1 MKKNPSLIGLLVVC
15 GLTVIILFIYNNF
28 LNKQD
33 GYVIDNPS
41 KQTLAIKI
49 NDNDYTVAP
58 EQQARIEIP
67 KGKAKIVYS
76 FNNKSVD
83 TVVDITRS
91 SGMINPTRQQ
101 YITFTRPY
109 GVRKNKDSI
118 FLTHNN
124 DIDNKVYH
132 GIIEKS
138 SQLYIENFYYN
149 IDQDYPR
156 MFIKSSGSEKATDL
170 SKIFNKEDFKQF
182 YFENY
187 E

>member
-1 MKKNPSLIGLLVVC
+1 MKKNSSLIGLLIVC
-15 GLTVIILFIYNNF
+15 GLIALIVIIYNSF
-28 LNKQD
+28 LNKKD

-41 KQTLAIKI
+41 NKTLTIKI
-49 NDNDYTVAP
+49 NDKDFTIAP
-58 EQQARIEIP
+58 QQNARVELK
-67 KGKAKIVYS
+67 KGKTHIVYN
-76 FNNKSVD
+76 FNNKNVD
-83 TVVDITRS
+83 TIVNITRAN
-91 SGMINPTRQQ
+91 GFINPARQE
-101 YITFTRPY
+101 YYTFTRPY

-118 FLTHNN
+118 FLSNN
-124 DIDNKVYH
+124 IAIENKIYH

-149 IDQDYPR
+149 IDQDYPK
-156 MFIKSSGSEKATDL
+156 MFIKSAGSEKATDL

>member
-15 GLTVIILFIYNNF
+15 GLAVLILIIYNTF
-28 LNKQD
+28 LSKKD

-41 KQTLAIKI
+41 NKTLSIKI
-49 NDNDYTVAP
+49 NGTDFTVAP
-58 EQQARIEIP
+58 QQNARIELP
-67 KGKAKIVYS
+67 KGKTKIAYS
-76 FNNKSVD
+76 FNNKTVD
-83 TVVDITRS
+83 TVVDITRA
-91 SGMINPTRQQ
+91 SGMINPVREE

-118 FLTHNN
+118 FLSNN
-124 DIDNKVYH
+124 NAIDNKVFH

-149 IDQDYPR
+149 IDQDYPK
-156 MFIKSSGSEKATDL
+156 MFIKSASSEKATDL

>member
-1 MKKNPSLIGLLVVC
+1 MKKNPSLIGLLIVC
-15 GLTVIILFIYNNF
+15 GLAALIVVIYNTF
-28 LNKQD
+28 LSKKD

-41 KQTLAIKI
+41 NKTLTIKI
-49 NDNDYTVAP
+49 NDKDFTIAP
-58 EQQARIEIP
+58 QQNAR
-67 KGKAKIVYS
+67 
-76 FNNKSVD
+76 VD
-83 TVVDITRS
+83 TVVDITRAN
-91 SGMINPTRQQ
+91 GFINPTHQE
-101 YITFTRPY
+101 YYTFTRPY

-118 FLTHNN
+118 FLSNN
-124 DIDNKVYH
+124 IAIDNKIYH

-149 IDQDYPR
+149 IDQDYPK

>member
-15 GLTVIILFIYNNF
+15 GLAVVILFFYNTF
-28 LNKQD
+28 LNKKD

-41 KQTLAIKI
+41 NKTLSIKI
-49 NDNDYTVAP
+49 NDKDYTVAP
-58 EQQARIEIP
+58 QQQARVELP
-67 KGKAKIVYS
+67 KGKTKIAYS
-76 FNNKSVD
+76 FNNKNVD
-83 TVVDITRS
+83 TVVDITRV
-91 SGMINPTRQQ
+91 SGMINPTRQE
-101 YITFTRPY
+101 YVTFTRPY

-118 FLTHNN
+118 FLSNN
-124 DIDNKVYH
+124 KAIDNKVYH

-149 IDQDYPR
+149 IDQDYPK
-156 MFIKSSGSEKATDL
+156 MFIKSTGSEKATDL
-170 SKIFNKEDFKQF
+170 SKIFNKENFKQF